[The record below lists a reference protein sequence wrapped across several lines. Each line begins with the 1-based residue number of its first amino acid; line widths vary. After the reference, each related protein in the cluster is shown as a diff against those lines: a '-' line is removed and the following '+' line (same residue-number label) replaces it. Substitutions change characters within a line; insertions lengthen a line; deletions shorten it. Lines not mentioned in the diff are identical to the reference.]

1 MLSSFEKNKLL
12 FMGKEFETNAYGMCR
27 VVEYKRASEVF
38 VEFEHPVCIVK
49 TSLGSLKKGAVAN
62 PMKPSV
68 YGKGFMG
75 VGKYSSLNKREYGL
89 WSSMLRR
96 VLHHRNDSSYKDVS
110 IQQDWYDFQIF
121 AEWCNNNVFL
131 NSKDEKGEK
140 YQLDKDILGRHSRS
154 YSSETCCFVPQEI
167 NTLVLSNKYRRGSN
181 PIGVVYCKRDNKYIA
196 TIRDGSTTRVPKNLG
211 YFDNPIGAFNAY
223 KEAKEDHI
231 KVVANKW
238 KGRIDEKVYQA
249 LMNWE
254 VSLDD

>member
-12 FMGKEFETNAYGMCR
+12 FMGKEFETNSHGMCR

-68 YGKGFMG
+68 YGVGFVG

-89 WSSMLRR
+89 WSSMFRR
-96 VLHHRNDSSYKDVS
+96 VFHPRNDFSYNDVN
-110 IQQDWYDFQIF
+110 IQHEWYDFQIF

-131 NSKDEKGEK
+131 NSKDDKGKK
-140 YQLDKDILGRHSRS
+140 YHMDKDILGRHSRS

-167 NTLVLSNKYRRGSN
+167 NNLVLSNKDRRGSN
-181 PIGVVYCKRDNKYIA
+181 PVGVFYCKRDKKYVA
-196 TIRDGSTTRVPKNLG
+196 RIRDGSTTRISKSLG
-211 YFDNPIGAFNAY
+211 YFDNPIEAFNAY

-231 KVVANKW
+231 KVVAIKW

-249 LMNWE
+249 LMTWE